1 MADHM
6 KVTVYV
12 PAPDV
17 RSLRNEGKEPRE
29 FVREIVKAVLQRRRE
44 RLANDEQIGEVPA
57 E

>member
-17 RSLRNEGKEPRE
+17 RSLKNEGKDPRE